1 MPILE
6 TWKTRTRV
14 SRSTTSAL
22 VHFGIAIIIVTVSVT
37 LIMEELELPKHAL
50 FQALGIFGALSG
62 ILFFGKR
69 KPILTRS
76 FGAANRIT
84 LVRACMTSILAS
96 LIGSATQLTEKEIWI
111 LVLFAAVVLVL
122 DGLDGWVARYFH
134 TGSTFGAAFDLE
146 VDALFILILAVITWE
161 LNKVGSWVLLIGVM
175 RYLFVVAGWVIPA
188 LQQPLPS
195 NQRRRVICLIQA
207 GVLLF
212 ALCPVISPA
221 TASLFAMLALTL
233 LVISFSQDIYYLVCN
248 TSSPGDTP

>member
-1 MPILE
+1 M
-6 TWKTRTRV
+6 
-14 SRSTTSAL
+14 
-22 VHFGIAIIIVTVSVT
+22 
-37 LIMEELELPKHAL
+37 
-50 FQALGIFGALSG
+50 
-62 ILFFGKR
+62 
-69 KPILTRS
+69 
-76 FGAANRIT
+76 
-84 LVRACMTSILAS
+84 
-96 LIGSATQLTEKEIWI
+96 
-111 LVLFAAVVLVL
+111 
-122 DGLDGWVARYFH
+122 
-134 TGSTFGAAFDLE
+134 
-146 VDALFILILAVITWE
+146 
-161 LNKVGSWVLLIGVM
+161 GSWVLLIGVM